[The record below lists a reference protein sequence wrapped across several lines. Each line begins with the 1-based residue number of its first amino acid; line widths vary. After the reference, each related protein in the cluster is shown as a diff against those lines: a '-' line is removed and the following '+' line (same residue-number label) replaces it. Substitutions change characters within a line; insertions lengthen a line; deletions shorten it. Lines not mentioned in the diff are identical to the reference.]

1 MPVKLT
7 HGDREKNVDGDGSGS
22 GGNTGRRPGG
32 RRKTIYDLARLAG
45 ASPTAVSAVLSG
57 SWRKRRISEALAER
71 ILRIA
76 EEEGY
81 SRNMQASALRRERSH
96 LIGMLVP
103 KYDNRYFGA
112 IAEGFEA
119 MARARALFPIITCTR
134 RDPRLE
140 LEAARAMIA
149 HQVDC
154 LVACGATDPDRI
166 TRICEASG
174 VRSLN
179 LDLPGRLAP
188 SVISDNRGGAQALT
202 AAILRGLRAAGRP
215 LAPLLFVGGRAHD
228 HNTAE
233 RIAGFR
239 AAHADAGLAAPPEL
253 ILAAGYAPEKAE
265 AALAALVAG
274 GRDLPPGVFVNS
286 TITLEGVVRWLK
298 ANDAYDARAAHLG
311 CFDWDPLATVL
322 SPDLLMV
329 RQDVPAMLAAL
340 FALVDEGTTAART
353 IELPTRFAGG
363 DGEALQ
369 RGADPPESRVMPPG
383 IRSSSS

>member
-1 MPVKLT
+1 MN
-7 HGDREKNVDGDGSGS
+7 GNSRDAA
-22 GGNTGRRPGG
+22 GNTARRPNV
-32 RRKTIYDLARLAG
+32 RRKTIYDVARLAG
-45 ASPTAVSAVLSG
+45 ASPTAVSAVLNG

-71 ILRIA
+71 ILKIA
-76 EEEGY
+76 EDEGY

-119 MARARALFPIITCTR
+119 MARARDLFPIITCTL

-166 TRICEASG
+166 TRICQASG

-179 LDLPGRLAP
+179 LDLPGKLAP

-202 AAILRGLRAAGRP
+202 AAILQGLRAAGKP

-253 ILAAGYAPEKAE
+253 TLAAGYAPEKAE
-265 AALAALVAG
+265 AAIAAFVAG
-274 GRDLPPGVFVNS
+274 GRNLPPGVFVNS

-298 ANDAYDARAAHLG
+298 ANDAYDTRAAHLG
-311 CFDWDPLATVL
+311 CFDWDPLASVL
-322 SPDLLMV
+322 SENLLMV

-340 FALVDEGTTAART
+340 FALIDSGESRAA
-353 IELPTRFAGG
+353 IIDLPTRFAGG
-363 DGEALQ
+363 G
-369 RGADPPESRVMPPG
+369 
-383 IRSSSS
+383 